1 MDLKLY
7 VSDTCGFCR
16 RVKQYID
23 EVGRTDIEYRNI
35 SQSQEDAEELVRV
48 GGKRQ
53 VPCLFIDGKPMYES
67 ADIIQW
73 LKENPMA

>member
-7 VSDTCGFCR
+7 VSDTCGYCR

-35 SQSQEDAEELVRV
+35 SESQEDAEELLRV

-53 VPCLFIDGKPMYES
+53 VPCLFVDGKPMYES

>member
-7 VSDTCGFCR
+7 VSDTCGFCK

-23 EVGRTDIEYRNI
+23 EVGRTDIEFRNI
-35 SQSQEDAEELVRV
+35 NENQEDADVLVRV

-67 ADIIQW
+67 ADIIKW
-73 LKENPMA
+73 LKENPME

>member
-7 VSDTCGFCR
+7 VSDTCGFCK

-35 SQSQEDAEELVRV
+35 SESQEDAEELVRV

-73 LKENPMA
+73 LKENPMG